1 MKSKEKVVL
10 GMSGGTDSSA
20 AALFL
25 QHEGYE
31 VIGVTFRFY
40 EPEGDTS
47 YLDDARDTAHIL
59 GIKHQIFD
67 VRREFEEKII
77 SYFINEYMVGRTPVP
92 CIVCNNSFKWPL
104 LARIA
109 EEKGIFYIATGHY
122 VRNKLYNN
130 SNYIYTGLD
139 KDKDQSFFLWGL
151 GPDLLKRALFP
162 LGRFT
167 KSQVREFVRQQ
178 GLLKMADK
186 KDSLGVCF
194 CPGDYRSFLRNRVP
208 KSSFNVGFYEDVSG
222 HVLGKH
228 EGYPFYTIG
237 QRRGLGINL
246 QVPMYVQAIIPG
258 KNRIRLSPL
267 SGLYCNTM
275 LLKAVNIVS
284 REDFDNQE
292 VICRIRYRKQ
302 SVSCRVEWL
311 SKNQVKVFFCVPE
324 HSIAPGQAAAFYKG
338 DRLLGGGIIEQAL

>member
-1 MKSKEKVVL
+1 MKSKEKVIL

-25 QHEGYE
+25 QQEGYE
-31 VIGVTFRFY
+31 VVGVTFRFY
-40 EPEGDTS
+40 EPEGDTR
-47 YLDDARDTAHIL
+47 YLDDAQDTAHIL
-59 GIKHQIFD
+59 GIQHQIFD
-67 VRREFEEKII
+67 VRQEFEEKII

-109 EEKGIFYIATGHY
+109 DEKGIFYIATGHY

-139 KDKDQSFFLWGL
+139 RDKDQSFFLWGL
-151 GPDLLKRALFP
+151 RQDLLKRALFP

-167 KSQVREFVRQQ
+167 KGQVREFVRQR

-194 CPGDYRSFLRNRVP
+194 CPGDYRSFLRNRVS
-208 KSSFNVGFYEDVSG
+208 KSSFNVGFYEDISG

-237 QRRGLGINL
+237 QRRGLGINW
-246 QVPMYVQAIIPG
+246 QVPMYEQAIIPET
-258 KNRIRLSPL
+258 NRIKLSP
-267 SGLYCNTM
+267 
-275 LLKAVNIVS
+275 
-284 REDFDNQE
+284 
-292 VICRIRYRKQ
+292 
-302 SVSCRVEWL
+302 
-311 SKNQVKVFFCVPE
+311 
-324 HSIAPGQAAAFYKG
+324 
-338 DRLLGGGIIEQAL
+338 